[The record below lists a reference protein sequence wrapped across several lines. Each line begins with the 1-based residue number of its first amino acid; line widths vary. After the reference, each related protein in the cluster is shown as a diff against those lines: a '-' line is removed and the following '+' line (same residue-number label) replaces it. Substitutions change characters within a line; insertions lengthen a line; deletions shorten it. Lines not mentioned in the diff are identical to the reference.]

1 MAEQTPGSAPPLEES
16 TRLAFETMRASH
28 ERIMMAWISTATSLI
43 TFGFSIYKFF
53 QIEAPDTGQKNRL
66 IGPREFAFALVSI
79 GLFSLLLATVDHHQS
94 VQALSARYGTKR
106 HSLAGVVAAL
116 ITILGICAL
125 LAMIFGQ

>member
-1 MAEQTPGSAPPLEES
+1 MAGQISQRAPTLDDS
-16 TRLAFETMRASH
+16 TSVAFETMRASN

-53 QIEAPDTGQKNRL
+53 QIEAPGTGQKNRL

-79 GLFSLLLATVDHHQS
+79 GLLSLLLATVEHHQS
-94 VQALSARYGTKR
+94 VRALSAQYGTKR
-106 HSLAGVVAAL
+106 YSLAGVVAAL